1 MDTGDRLFSVNEV
14 AEKLG
19 VSLACIYGLVAS
31 GELACYRV
39 GLRRGVIRISP
50 HRLQT
55 YLNKTTAQAPERT
68 APARYCPELN

>member
-1 MDTGDRLFSVNEV
+1 MDTSDRLFSVNEV

-50 HRLQT
+50 
-55 YLNKTTAQAPERT
+55 
-68 APARYCPELN
+68 